1 MKPIFDCTIT
11 SLHTSYIPTL
21 DHDPC
26 QQGQRIRQK
35 VDRDGEDIRGRVR
48 VRVIKHSGSGKGLHT
63 GPTFF
68 RLDHFWHSMFKA
80 SSATPDLLVS

>member
-26 QQGQRIRQK
+26 QQGQRMRQK
-35 VDRDGEDIRGRVR
+35 VDRDSDDVQRRVR
-48 VRVIKHSGSGKGLHT
+48 VTENRGSGKGPHI

-68 RLDHFWHSMFKA
+68 RLDYFWHWMFKA